1 MSIIDSPCF
10 TFPHAFCLCVVL
22 IWVFICP
29 HLSTTTYKL
38 QSIFIC
44 CQEQKLPR
52 HSFSHLLLFPSGHL
66 VHVVDP
72 AGPGLL
78 IVSHWCLLYKSIHS
92 SGARQGCQIIRALFQ
107 SPLPAGAPEGG
118 RRGREG
124 GGTEKGGGEE
134 REREGGRER
143 EEGEFIASNSR
154 RIGDR
159 NSYFSLFGEKCP
171 SNVTCSWLPN
181 QMISLILIYV
191 DHLHFDTQ
199 MSWEI

>member
-10 TFPHAFCLCVVL
+10 TFPHAFCLCVFL

-107 SPLPAGAPEGG
+107 SPMPAGAPDLRREKRGG
-118 RRGREG
+118 EG
-124 GGTEKGGGEE
+124 GGRDEGPRRGE
-134 REREGGRER
+134 EREGGRGRR
-143 EEGEFIASNSR
+143 ESLLHPIHAGLA
-154 RIGDR
+154 IGIHI
-159 NSYFSLFGEKCP
+159 FPSLGK
-171 SNVTCSWLPN
+171 SVQAT
-181 QMISLILIYV
+181 
-191 DHLHFDTQ
+191 
-199 MSWEI
+199 

>member
-1 MSIIDSPCF
+1 MGKSPTKQYFLCLQNCAINWAKFGYKMSIIDSPCF

-22 IWVFICP
+22 IWV
-29 HLSTTTYKL
+29 LSVHIYRQQLIGCSQFWLVARSKSCLVTVFHT
-38 QSIFIC
+38 F
-44 CQEQKLPR
+44 P
-52 HSFSHLLLFPSGHL
+52 FSPSDHL

-72 AGPGLL
+72 ADPGLL

-154 RIGDR
+154 RIGNR
-159 NSYFSLFGEKCP
+159 NSYFSFFGE
-171 SNVTCSWLPN
+171 SVQAT
-181 QMISLILIYV
+181 
-191 DHLHFDTQ
+191 
-199 MSWEI
+199 